1 MSASFRFTVM
11 TRRQSAS
18 RGIRLAGFT
27 LLELLVS
34 STILL
39 TLLVLLLG
47 ATEASSRLWNR
58 AEQRR
63 APLREAGTSLHLI
76 GHDLRSAVIT
86 PDPGTFLIRKDK
98 ASGTRA
104 ESLFFLVSHSPE
116 GHGKDCIGDLCA
128 TGYFIAPSAEEK
140 GSRNLYRFHASGRA
154 VLDAVHGEKLPEL
167 YATAAPGSANTELLA
182 RHVEGLE
189 FELLETPDSKNIP
202 RGLRMTIGTVDGSTA
217 REIAGLDAADREAF
231 LLKNGTRLSKIV
243 PLPAPR
249 DLVNANQRP

>member
-1 MSASFRFTVM
+1 MIRKKCASHG
-11 TRRQSAS
+11 
-18 RGIRLAGFT
+18 GIRSAAFT

-86 PDPGTFLIRKDK
+86 PDPDSLLIRDDK
-98 ASGTRA
+98 ASGIRA

-116 GHGKDCIGDLCA
+116 GHGKDPVGDLCA
-128 TGYFIAPSAEEK
+128 TGYFTAPSAEEK

-154 VLDAVHGEKLPEL
+154 VLDALHGGKLRDL
-167 YATAAPGSANTELLA
+167 YATASPGSANTELLA

-189 FELLETPDSKNIP
+189 FDRLETPDSKEIP
-202 RGLRMTIGTVDGSTA
+202 RGLRMTISTVDGSSA
-217 REIAGLDAADREAF
+217 REIAGLDGAAREAF
-231 LLKNGTRLSKIV
+231 LLKHGTRLTKIV
-243 PLPAPR
+243 LLPTPR
-249 DLVNANQRP
+249 ELGNSHE